1 MDQASAYT
9 SSTLLAAAAEVL
21 QNHGYQPARPE
32 NLKDWTGSNARIF
45 EDAYGI
51 VAVVVHETW
60 QDLLSHWIDAQAAL
74 VDLISARVGRSEPKS
89 WEGYLVLLTP
99 SVMEAGSES
108 AAQAIRY
115 DTSRVRKLV
124 ASGDEISHLVEEAAP
139 HRDVGDIRTPDLV
152 RLVDG
157 QMPQQIRIDLV
168 PRMRLARL
176 RVLVDRRQA
185 HLGHQPTD
193 MVAPNAPAVAS
204 QVSRHLPRAVPG
216 RLQELL
222 VEEAHQPERLF
233 ALRCRF
239 TVERRATDRHQLAL
253 RIVSVANGD
262 SGTKKSRL
270 FLIRTM
276 GMIQDAVFGF
286 LRLLN
291 SRSSAPAISLA
302 RAPVT
307 SARRSAN
314 PTC

>member
-124 ASGDEISHLVEEAAP
+124 ASGDEISHLGDIERVLLPVLPIECEGARESETSVLHDLPEILAQKGISVEAA
-139 HRDVGDIRTPDLV
+139 
-152 RLVDG
+152 
-157 QMPQQIRIDLV
+157 
-168 PRMRLARL
+168 
-176 RVLVDRRQA
+176 
-185 HLGHQPTD
+185 
-193 MVAPNAPAVAS
+193 
-204 QVSRHLPRAVPG
+204 RA
-216 RLQELL
+216 
-222 VEEAHQPERLF
+222 
-233 ALRCRF
+233 
-239 TVERRATDRHQLAL
+239 
-253 RIVSVANGD
+253 
-262 SGTKKSRL
+262 
-270 FLIRTM
+270 LIRAFSN
-276 GMIQDAVFGF
+276 QE
-286 LRLLN
+286 
-291 SRSSAPAISLA
+291 SLMDCLHSV
-302 RAPVT
+302 RIKP
-307 SARRSAN
+307 
-314 PTC
+314 